1 MRSLKNLVVVIT
13 GAGQGIG
20 AAIAQHMSAEGA
32 IVVLA
37 GRTEKKLNK
46 VAESL
51 KIREDRFLIV
61 TADVTIRSRMKKI
74 ITSTIKKFRRI
85 DIFINNAGVGIH
97 KPLVETTEREFN
109 IIFNTNLK
117 AVYYSFLELIP
128 ILRKAGGGQI
138 INISS
143 LAGRMGV
150 AGLAAYS
157 SSKAALNVFSEA
169 VAGEVRNENI
179 KICVLSP
186 ASTDTRFMS
195 NLSGKSKSPSKAA
208 QKLTVD
214 EVAEAVV
221 FLARQ
226 NKNAWTSIADI
237 RPLSV
242 KK

>member
-1 MRSLKNLVVVIT
+1 MRSLENLVIVIT

-20 AAIAQHMSAEGA
+20 AAIAQHMSEEGA
-32 IVVLA
+32 KIVLA
-37 GRTEKKLNK
+37 GRTEPKLKKIAERLNIK
-46 VAESL
+46 
-51 KIREDRFLIV
+51 KDRLLAV
-61 TADVTIRSRMKKI
+61 TSDVTVRSGMKKI
-74 ITSTIKKFRRI
+74 INSTIKKFGHI

-97 KPLVETTEREFN
+97 KPLIETTEKEFDT
-109 IIFNTNLK
+109 IFNTNLK
-117 AVYYSFLELIP
+117 AIYYSFLELIP
-128 ILRKAGGGQI
+128 ILKKSSGGQI

-157 SSKAALNVFSEA
+157 ASKAALNVLSEA
-169 VAGEVRNENI
+169 VGGEVRNDNI

-186 ASTDTRFMS
+186 ASTDTNFMS

-208 QKLTVD
+208 RKLTVD

-221 FLARQ
+221 FLAKQ
-226 NKNAWTSIADI
+226 NKNAWTSMADI